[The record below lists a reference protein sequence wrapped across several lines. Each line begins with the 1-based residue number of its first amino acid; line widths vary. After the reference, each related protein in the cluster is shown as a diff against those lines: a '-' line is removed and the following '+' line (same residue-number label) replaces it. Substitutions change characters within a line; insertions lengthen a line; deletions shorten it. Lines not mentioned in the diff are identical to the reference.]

1 MDADGIPSQGRIPG
15 PYYSDNCGKSRM
27 KANLTDTVQ
36 ADTGW
41 IESTTGGALLD
52 PEFRALLAVSGRPA
66 QLPANVGVF
75 SPGSPCSAYLIVL
88 EGAVRVQMLATTG
101 REILLYRVQPGES
114 CVLTTACLLGNEAY
128 PAEGI
133 TEAETL
139 AVAVPIERF
148 KQLLATTSQFRDH
161 VFAGF
166 GRRIAD
172 ILARMEDAVFHR
184 IDLRLARL
192 LLERADDKALAVTHQ
207 EIATELGT
215 AREVVSRQ
223 LKAFEK
229 DGLVR
234 LGRGSIEIVN
244 RRRLRELT
252 ISVT

>member
-1 MDADGIPSQGRIPG
+1 
-15 PYYSDNCGKSRM
+15 M
-27 KANLTDTVQ
+27 KADLTDTVQ

-41 IESTTGGALLD
+41 IDDTTGGALLD
-52 PEFRALLAVSGRPA
+52 PDFRALLAASGRPA
-66 QLPANVGVF
+66 HMPANVDVF

-101 REILLYRVQPGES
+101 REILLYRVLPGES

-128 PAEGI
+128 PAEGL
-133 TEAETL
+133 TETETL

-192 LLERADDKALAVTHQ
+192 LLARGEDTAVTATHQ
-207 EIATELGT
+207 DIATELGT

-244 RRRLRELT
+244 RRRLRE
-252 ISVT
+252 IVASVT